1 MISFQNVS
9 FTYAESGNGGVLD
22 LNLVVRSGECVL
34 LCGPSGCGKTTV
46 TRLANGLIPHFFHG
60 NLSGQVNVNGMD
72 TRETEIAALSDAV
85 GTVFQNPRT
94 QFFNTDTDS
103 EIVFGLENR
112 GIPREALRS
121 RLDELTEELHLSE
134 LRGRNIFELSG
145 GEKQKIAFSS
155 VYASA
160 PDVLVFDEPSSNLD
174 MKAIGELADL
184 IQRAKISGKTIL
196 IAEHRIWY
204 LMDIVDRVV
213 YIVHEGH
220 EQKAGFIV
228 GHETN
233 RWVADTSDHNLL
245 LIAPP
250 GAGKTTGVFIPTIY
264 YNARVNIN
272 TKGRGAS
279 MLIVDCKGTLYN
291 ECSAFLRKAG
301 YRTPILN
308 IRDVTRSSH
317 FNLMHEV
324 NCAMDEYMAATDKLD
339 RAVKY
344 GRAERYA
351 KAVAS
356 QLVDNGTA
364 TVKSEA
370 SDYFVET
377 SRGLITG
384 IILLVS
390 QYGQSEERHIISV
403 FKVILEMNGQL
414 ESLGEDDGPQA
425 NKLEHLLTF
434 CGNERIRYYTGAATS
449 ADLKTSMNIFSS
461 ALGKLTKFIDAELE
475 QLLCSHDAELDADR
489 FIENPTAVFLISPD
503 ENTSRHFINSLYIR
517 NLMNDLIYL
526 AESKYGGRC
535 PRDWLLL
542 IDEFGQQP
550 AIEGVDAATAAIRSR
565 GGRAMLS
572 LQNLTQL
579 EKQYNRTLADI
590 IKGTGQTVMF
600 SFVSPTALSSAK
612 VFSEAMG
619 KETVMTGSTTSA
631 KGNTSVTR
639 SMVGR
644 PLMDA
649 ADIIALEREVFIV
662 LKGGCRPFRS
672 RAEGYYKYLDLG
684 EHKAEE
690 LPALDFQEIITFDPE
705 AFMRRNVKMPSCRL
719 TRGMFD

>member
-1 MISFQNVS
+1 M
-9 FTYAESGNGGVLD
+9 
-22 LNLVVRSGECVL
+22 
-34 LCGPSGCGKTTV
+34 
-46 TRLANGLIPHFFHG
+46 
-60 NLSGQVNVNGMD
+60 
-72 TRETEIAALSDAV
+72 
-85 GTVFQNPRT
+85 
-94 QFFNTDTDS
+94 
-103 EIVFGLENR
+103 
-112 GIPREALRS
+112 
-121 RLDELTEELHLSE
+121 
-134 LRGRNIFELSG
+134 
-145 GEKQKIAFSS
+145 
-155 VYASA
+155 
-160 PDVLVFDEPSSNLD
+160 
-174 MKAIGELADL
+174 
-184 IQRAKISGKTIL
+184 
-196 IAEHRIWY
+196 
-204 LMDIVDRVV
+204 
-213 YIVHEGH
+213 
-220 EQKAGFIV
+220 
-228 GHETN
+228 
-233 RWVADTSDHNLL
+233 
-245 LIAPP
+245 
-250 GAGKTTGVFIPTIY
+250 
-264 YNARVNIN
+264 
-272 TKGRGAS
+272 
-279 MLIVDCKGTLYN
+279 
-291 ECSAFLRKAG
+291 
-301 YRTPILN
+301 
-308 IRDVTRSSH
+308 
-317 FNLMHEV
+317 
-324 NCAMDEYMAATDKLD
+324 
-339 RAVKY
+339 
-344 GRAERYA
+344 
-351 KAVAS
+351 
-356 QLVDNGTA
+356 
-364 TVKSEA
+364 
-370 SDYFVET
+370 
-377 SRGLITG
+377 
-384 IILLVS
+384 
-390 QYGQSEERHIISV
+390 
-403 FKVILEMNGQL
+403 
-414 ESLGEDDGPQA
+414 
-425 NKLEHLLTF
+425 
-434 CGNERIRYYTGAATS
+434 
-449 ADLKTSMNIFSS
+449 
-461 ALGKLTKFIDAELE
+461 GKLTKFIDAELE